1 MATDPTVVRNCTI
14 ATKMELHSLVMPGWA
29 RGVKA
34 HGKGGWADK
43 LGISTVALDKQLT
56 GSMPGLECIDK
67 ALDVE
72 PTVLDDWLDRKGK
85 RLVDKEHDEGV
96 RDLTLLLAQV
106 NLKIAEAQHP
116 SSPGGEQIT
125 HSEYLGAESLMREL
139 HAATGRWIERCND
152 IRKPTSLRSVA

>member
-1 MATDPTVVRNCTI
+1 MASNPTVVRTCTI

-116 SSPGGEQIT
+116 TSPGRRADHPFRISRCGVLDARASCRDRPLDRALQR
-125 HSEYLGAESLMREL
+125 HS
-139 HAATGRWIERCND
+139 
-152 IRKPTSLRSVA
+152 